1 MLRFAVCDDEP
12 AMLNEAAARLS
23 EYMDETGRGWTLSRF
38 SSGREL
44 LDSAGTFDLVLLDVR
59 MARPDGMETAKLLR
73 ERGFHG
79 LLIFITVLRD
89 SVFDS
94 FDAAPFDYLVKPLD
108 AGRFRRTMDRAIK
121 TLEEGKRRTVAVRRG
136 NTCRVVPLDEVLF
149 CEVMG
154 RKLYLHCVQGEVVD
168 YYGRLEDLER
178 QAGRQFFRCHR
189 SFLVNLDQVRGYAKG
204 AAALA
209 GGGRVPVSRLR
220 ERELLEALLG
230 RMKSGEG
237 SDGLG

>member
-12 AMLNEAAARLS
+12 AMLDEAAALLS
-23 EYMDETGRGWTLSRF
+23 DYMEGTGLAWTLDRF

-44 LDSAGTFDLVLLDVR
+44 LGSAGTFDLVLLDVR
-59 MARPDGMETAKLLR
+59 MARPDGMETARLLR

-89 SVFDS
+89 SVFDA
-94 FDAAPFDYLVKPLD
+94 FDALPFDYLVKPLD

-121 TLEEGKRRTVAVRRG
+121 TLEERSRRTVTVRRG

-154 RKLYLHCVQGEVVD
+154 RKLYLHCAGGEVVD

-189 SFLVNLDQVRGYAKG
+189 SFLVNLDRVRGYAKG

-209 GGGRVPVSRLR
+209 GGSQVPVSRLR
-220 ERELLEALLG
+220 ERDLLEALLG
-230 RMKSGEG
+230 RMRSGEVP
-237 SDGLG
+237 DGLD